1 MLSTNNSVILVKVN
15 KMVQLDELFQ
25 LDGVTAIAKLD
36 DMGRI
41 VDWKAKGMV
50 SPELKDAFGKFI
62 SSTVTMLEQM
72 ARIAPRNWSPRRYW
86 IFSGGDMT
94 MISAG
99 QNAAIVETAKAD
111 MKSILN
117 MFDII

>member
-1 MLSTNNSVILVKVN
+1 
-15 KMVQLDELFQ
+15 MVQLDELFQ

-50 SPELKDAFGKFI
+50 SPELKDAFGKVI

-94 MISAG
+94 MIASG
-99 QNAAIVETAKAD
+99 QNAVIIETAKAD
-111 MKSILN
+111 MNSIFNL
-117 MFDII
+117 FGII